1 MAAVRLRIEPQIC
14 DMNPENIDLSAEDTS
29 FEAVAAERDRLA
41 LEKADLQELL
51 LRRQADFE
59 NFKKRYERERAELF
73 DAVAMDTMRPLLEI
87 LDDFERALKTAGY
100 ENEFVKGMR
109 LIYTRLSESLAKM
122 GLEPIKSEGEKFD
135 PNLHHAVQK
144 MVSADHAEETVLEEY
159 QRGYR
164 FKGKML
170 RPAMVKVSVGA

>member
-1 MAAVRLRIEPQIC
+1 
-14 DMNPENIDLSAEDTS
+14 MNPENTDPTVELSDAGESVD
-29 FEAVAAERDRLA
+29 ALAAERDRLA

-59 NFKKRYERERAELF
+59 NFRKRNERERTELF
-73 DAVAMDTMRPLLEI
+73 DSVAMDTVRPLLEI
-87 LDDFERALKTAGY
+87 LDDFERALKVASGDD
-100 ENEFVKGMR
+100 EFVKGMR
-109 LIYTRLSESLAKM
+109 LIYNRLSESLAKL

-144 MVSADHAEETVLEEY
+144 VVSADHAEETVLEEY

-170 RPAMVKVSVGA
+170 RAAMVKVSVGA